1 MSKKKKNKKRLS
13 IILLLLLFLIGLG
26 IFLYPVI
33 SKIIISKQVEE
44 NIQDLTDDLTRIIEE
59 AENNGDLT
67 DDDMPRDEDGKPAP
81 YEKIRYEGEPD
92 DEQPYLNDLYQYMKK
107 RNKELY
113 TTGQQQLDSSESYKY
128 PEFDLS
134 DFGVKTRS
142 IGTLQIDKLDLKLA
156 LYLGAN
162 DPNLTAGCGHL
173 TYTSYPIGGNNSN
186 CVIAV
191 HRGLGGSDFLR
202 HVEKLQKGDI
212 VRIQNYWYT
221 MEYRVVDHVIV
232 EPDAVESIL
241 IQPGKDMLTLY
252 TCHPYGINSQRYLVY
267 CERVTSANR

>member
-1 MSKKKKNKKRLS
+1 MSKNKNKKKRLG

-26 IFLYPVI
+26 VFLYPII
-33 SKIIISKQVEE
+33 SRIIINKQVEE
-44 NIQDLTDDLTRIIEE
+44 NINDLRDDLNRIITE
-59 AENNGDLT
+59 ADENGDLG
-67 DDDMPRDEDGKPAP
+67 DDIPLDENGDPVP
-81 YEKIRYEGEPD
+81 YEKVRYDGELD
-92 DEQPYLNDLYQYMKK
+92 DKQPYLDDLYQYMRR
-107 RNKELY
+107 RNKELFESA
-113 TTGQQQLDSSESYKY
+113 QVQLDSQEAYKK
-128 PEFDLS
+128 PEFDLKKY
-134 DFGVKTRS
+134 GVKTES
-142 IGTLQIDKLDLKLA
+142 IGTIEIKKLGVKLSVF
-156 LYLGAN
+156 LGAN
-162 DPNLTAGCGHL
+162 DNNLTAGCGHL
-173 TYTSYPIGGNNSN
+173 TYTSYPIGGNNTN

>member
-81 YEKIRYEGEPD
+81 YEKIRYDGEPD

-267 CERVTSANR
+267 CEGVTSANG